1 MIVFLMSQNFLND
14 HIIISFKQWKYL
26 KVLEIVTVIFVLTY
40 ETRKLEGEFETEM
53 DLVSPPRSM
62 TYTEKA
68 NKR

>member
-1 MIVFLMSQNFLND
+1 MIVFLMSHNFLND
-14 HIIISFKQWKYL
+14 HIIIKHWKYL

-62 TYTEKA
+62 TYTE
-68 NKR
+68 